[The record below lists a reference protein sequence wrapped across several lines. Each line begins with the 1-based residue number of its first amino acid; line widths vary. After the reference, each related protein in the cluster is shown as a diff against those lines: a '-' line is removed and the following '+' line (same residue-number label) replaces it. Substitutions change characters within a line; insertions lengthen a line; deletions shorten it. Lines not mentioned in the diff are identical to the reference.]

1 VEEVRTFFARL
12 WVSLG
17 NAPNDMAG
25 IDANAAVL
33 KRCETDL
40 MDAALVV
47 RGIGFRTHQAGA
59 ALMAL
64 GLRLRNVKGRDVRVG
79 WEGASVLL
87 FAKELRG
94 FFGGMSKGFEYSE
107 EVRMEVEEMDWRRW
121 NEPMFRL

>member
-1 VEEVRTFFARL
+1 
-12 WVSLG
+12 
-17 NAPNDMAG
+17 MAG
-25 IDANAAVL
+25 IDTNAAVL

-94 FFGGMSKGFEYSE
+94 FLGGVSKGFEYSE